1 MGDKVLIGKG
11 VAAGVVTAMGWFDTS
26 VRGADE
32 TTAIVPNSKIAGEI
46 IVNLSRANLSQY
58 KTDLRVPYEDLDKVE
73 GVVKAIRAALIE
85 LAPAIVL
92 PPLRDLEVDFTGFDK
107 DAVLIS
113 INAKVRAPEGSL
125 KYLKVR
131 QEANVAIARAVALC
145 GSSFALPSARKVS
158 GLTKL
163 TGLLPKEAPS

>member
-1 MGDKVLIGKG
+1 
-11 VAAGVVTAMGWFDTS
+11 MGWFDTA

-58 KTDLRVPYEDLDKVE
+58 DTKVRLPFEDLHLIEKV
-73 GVVKAIRAALIE
+73 VNAIRAALIE

-92 PPLRDLEVDFTGFDK
+92 PPLRDLEVSFAGFDK
-107 DAVLIS
+107 DAALVCIDM
-113 INAKVRAPEGSL
+113 IVRAPEGSV

-131 QEANVAIARAVALC
+131 QEANLAIARAVASC

-158 GLTKL
+158 APTKL
-163 TGLLPKEAPS
+163 TSLLTPEAAQ